1 MIALEHISIRADAF
15 ALNDVSF
22 TVPEAIYGVLMGPTG
37 CGKTTLVE
45 IICGLRKPESGRVFV
60 NGRDVT
66 TEPPGNRGVGYVP
79 QDGAMFPTMT
89 VRQQLGF
96 ALHIRHR
103 PAEETAARVA
113 ELAEHLGIAHLLDRK
128 PHGLSGGERQRVALG
143 RALAAKPAVL
153 LLDEPLSALDEN
165 RRGDMRDLLKRVQRE
180 HRVSVLHV
188 THDRSEARQVADLL
202 LVMKD
207 GCVRE
212 ADLNTLGAPCTC
224 QP

>member
-1 MIALEHISIRADAF
+1 MISLEHITIRAGAF
-15 ALNDVSF
+15 VLNDVSF
-22 TVPEAIYGVLMGPTG
+22 TVPEAVYGVLMGPTG

-45 IICGLRKPESGRVFV
+45 IICGLRQSEAGRVLV
-60 NGRDVT
+60 DGRDVT
-66 TEPPGNRGVGYVP
+66 HEPPGNRGVGYVP

-96 ALHIRHR
+96 ALQIRRR
-103 PAEETAARVA
+103 PAVEIASRVA
-113 ELAEHLGIAHLLDRK
+113 ELADHLGVAHLLDRK
-128 PHGLSGGERQRVALG
+128 PQNLSGGERQRIALG

-165 RRGDMRDLLKRVQRE
+165 MRGDMRDLLKRVQRE
-180 HRVSVLHV
+180 HGVSVLHV

-212 ADLNTLGAPCTC
+212 AGLNTLGAPCTC